1 MVSVGKISV
10 SMPTDVIETV
20 KAAAAAE
27 GISVSAWMTHAA
39 DQAADRA
46 RRVAIARAAAD
57 ELVAEVEALTG
68 TIPQAAVE
76 GAAAVRPGF
85 PRRDGRARTP
95 VPRQGRVGGR
105 RGGAGL

>member
-39 DQAADRA
+39 
-46 RRVAIARAAAD
+46 
-57 ELVAEVEALTG
+57 
-68 TIPQAAVE
+68 
-76 GAAAVRPGF
+76 
-85 PRRDGRARTP
+85 
-95 VPRQGRVGGR
+95 
-105 RGGAGL
+105 